1 MNRIK
6 RYPNWILILI
16 LTLLV
21 VFLVEF
27 FLRLAGT
34 GYGIAPIEPDQ
45 QLHHSHPRNYEFVSY
60 HPGADFIGHKVFYD
74 EFGYRV
80 KSKNPVLGE
89 NDLAQ
94 RIAFLGDGFTEANS
108 VSWEQSF
115 VGLIQSKNPNIVV
128 RNFGVGSYSPVIY
141 LLQIRNEVK
150 SLKPTDLV
158 VQIFEND
165 FYDDNKYLK
174 KANSTTLSE
183 IEIVSGEV
191 SNTDRAKKIFRHSYF
206 ARLIRKAQLQLS
218 FLLLDKINGSN
229 ENLLPNEGNLTNEN
243 KKKITYEA
251 ILLLKDFADKINTRI
266 FFFVVPNKQLTLQ
279 NQCCE
284 LDALAIEFYNFAA
297 ANDLNLIDLPKA
309 FENYLDQSKL
319 FFEKDVHF
327 TAEGHLVT
335 AEVISKKLQL
345 SEKK

>member
-1 MNRIK
+1 MSWIK
-6 RYPNWILILI
+6 RHPNLTLILI
-16 LTLLV
+16 STLFSV
-21 VFLVEF
+21 VLVEIL
-27 FLRLAGT
+27 LRLVGI
-34 GYGIAPIEPDQ
+34 GYGNAPIELNQ
-45 QLHHSHPRNYEFVSY
+45 RLHHLHPRNYEFVSF
-60 HPGADFIGHKVFYD
+60 HPGGEFIGHKIFYD

-80 KSKNPVLGE
+80 KSKNPVLRE
-89 NDLAQ
+89 DNAVR

-115 VGLIQSKNPNIVV
+115 VGLIESKNSNLNV
-128 RNFGVGSYSPVIY
+128 RNFGVASYSPVIY
-141 LLQIRNEVK
+141 LVQINNEVK
-150 SLKPTDLV
+150 TFKPTDVV

-165 FYDDNKYLK
+165 FYDDNEYLK
-174 KANSTTLSE
+174 KANTKTLSE
-183 IEIVSGEV
+183 IKLVSGGA
-191 SNTDRAKKIFRHSYF
+191 SNIDTVKKIFRHSYF